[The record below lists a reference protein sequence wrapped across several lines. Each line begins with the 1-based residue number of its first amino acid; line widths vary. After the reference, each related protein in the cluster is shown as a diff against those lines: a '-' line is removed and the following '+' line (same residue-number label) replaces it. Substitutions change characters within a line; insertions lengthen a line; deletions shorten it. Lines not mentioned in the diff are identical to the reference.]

1 MVNGLM
7 WLLGCQLVGEVVV
20 RLTDLPVPGPVVG
33 MAVLLV
39 LLVLRR
45 SGDDATVVRAA
56 DGLLRH
62 LQLLFVPA
70 GVGVVAYV
78 AVIREDALP
87 ITVAM
92 LGSWLAGLLAVGWTA
107 RLLTREHAGPGTAGT
122 GGTVEAGS

>member
-33 MAVLLV
+33 MAVLLA

-45 SGDDATVVRAA
+45 AGDDATVVRAA

-107 RLLTREHAGPGTAGT
+107 KLLTREHRGEGTAP
-122 GGTVEAGS
+122 

>member
-107 RLLTREHAGPGTAGT
+107 RLLTRDHPDEGAAP
-122 GGTVEAGS
+122 